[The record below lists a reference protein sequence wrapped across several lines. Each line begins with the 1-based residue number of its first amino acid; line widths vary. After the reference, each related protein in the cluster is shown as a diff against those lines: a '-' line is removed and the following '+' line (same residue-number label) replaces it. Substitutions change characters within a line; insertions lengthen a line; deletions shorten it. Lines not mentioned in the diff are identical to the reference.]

1 MLAENMRLSR
11 SEINDFINQ
20 GKSSKMSI
28 HIFGSDPFVPKSLR
42 GDIQMPAQGVGHIT
56 REEPRA

>member
-1 MLAENMRLSR
+1 MLAEDMRLFR

-20 GKSSKMSI
+20 SKSSKMNI

-42 GDIQMPAQGVGHIT
+42 DDIQMPAQGVGHIK

>member
-1 MLAENMRLSR
+1 MLAEDMRLFR
-11 SEINDFINQ
+11 SEINDFISQ

-28 HIFGSDPFVPKSLR
+28 CIFGSDAFVPRSLR
-42 GDIQMPAQGVGHIT
+42 GDIHMPGQGVGHTT